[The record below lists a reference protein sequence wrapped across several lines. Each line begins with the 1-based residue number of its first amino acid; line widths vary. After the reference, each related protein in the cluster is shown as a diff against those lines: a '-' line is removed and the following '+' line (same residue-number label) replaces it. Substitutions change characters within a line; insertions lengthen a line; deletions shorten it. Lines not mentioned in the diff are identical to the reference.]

1 MEAIDLEKLFSD
13 ATDDEL
19 SRLPSSHP
27 LRTPDC
33 PPTPRFYKGVRG
45 GWSEA
50 ERRHVSGCE
59 FCQRA
64 TALEWRIECPGLW
77 TLVQYLA
84 EGEAFEDIQAMQ
96 RHLER
101 DGCR

>member
-13 ATDDEL
+13 ATEDEL

-45 GWSEA
+45 GWSHA
-50 ERRHVSGCE
+50 PLHSIV
-59 FCQRA
+59 
-64 TALEWRIECPGLW
+64 LGLKQTW
-77 TLVQYLA
+77 LA
-84 EGEAFEDIQAMQ
+84 CRLSD
-96 RHLER
+96 R
-101 DGCR
+101 DGMKLGISR